1 MRILLG
7 ATAALMLMAAPAF
20 AQTTPALPSQCV
32 FTPAPTIPDGA
43 RATNQQ
49 MTDAREAL
57 ATWTTTREAEIA
69 ACDAAAHAL
78 DNQAKAAAAA
88 HNAAVAETNAA
99 IARFSEENTEY
110 GARGTTS
117 GRRERG
123 SITN

>member
-20 AQTTPALPSQCV
+20 AQTTLPSQCS
-32 FTPAPTIPDGA
+32 FTPAPAIPDGA
-43 RATNQQ
+43 SATNQQ
-49 MTDAREAL
+49 MTAARTAL
-57 ATWTTTREAEIA
+57 AAWTTTRQAEIA
-69 ACDAAAHAL
+69 ACDAAARAL
-78 DNQAKAAAAA
+78 DDQAKAAAAA
-88 HNAAVAETNAA
+88 HNAALAETNAA
-99 IARFSEENTEY
+99 IARFTEENSEY